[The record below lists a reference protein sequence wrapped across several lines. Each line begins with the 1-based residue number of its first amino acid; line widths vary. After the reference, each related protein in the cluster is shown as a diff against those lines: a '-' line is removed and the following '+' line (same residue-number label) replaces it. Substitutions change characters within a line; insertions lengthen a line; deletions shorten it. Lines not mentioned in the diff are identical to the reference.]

1 MNAADVRLRVA
12 ALVETLGVD
21 GFVTVAEVA
30 EHVAASPRSIGQAL
44 KRLGFTMSRRKNKSR
59 PRKDGTRIQ
68 YPALWRRPA
77 AWPDWF
83 EVERQQ
89 RAARPPEL
97 TAIES
102 AVAVIRGKACWPWSL
117 PFTKPR
123 HLQLADPWGGRNR
136 SARHCPSGRPARGE
150 GLGRSVPASRAA
162 RSEWGRAPLAPLDI
176 SEALFGDSAR
186 PFSPSTRPKAG
197 FRGAV
202 GRMIRI
208 RRRSASCR

>member
-1 MNAADVRLRVA
+1 MKAADVRLRVA

-83 EVERQQ
+83 EAERQQ
-89 RAARPPEL
+89 RADRPPEL
-97 TAIES
+97 AAIES
-102 AVAVIRGKACWPWSL
+102 AVEAIRARRAAVEL
-117 PFTKPR
+117 T
-123 HLQLADPWGGRNR
+123 LDET
-136 SARHCPSGRPARGE
+136 PSPAARG
-150 GLGRSVPASRAA
+150 SV
-162 RSEWGRAPLAPLDI
+162 GRA
-176 SEALFGDSAR
+176 
-186 PFSPSTRPKAG
+186 
-197 FRGAV
+197 
-202 GRMIRI
+202 
-208 RRRSASCR
+208 

>member
-1 MNAADVRLRVA
+1 MDASEVRLRVA
-12 ALVETLGVD
+12 ALAETGGVD
-21 GFVTVAEVA
+21 GEVTVGEVA
-30 EHVAASPRSIGQAL
+30 AHVAASPRSIGQAL
-44 KRLGFTMSRRKNKSR
+44 KRLGFVMSRRKNKSR

-102 AVAVIRGKACWPWSL
+102 AVAVIRGKAVRPWSL

-123 HLQLADPWGGRNR
+123 HLQLADPWGGRESVGAALPPCASSSR
-136 SARHCPSGRPARGE
+136 GGPWPQCPRIE
-150 GLGRSVPASRAA
+150 G
-162 RSEWGRAPLAPLDI
+162 
-176 SEALFGDSAR
+176 
-186 PFSPSTRPKAG
+186 
-197 FRGAV
+197 GAF
-202 GRMIRI
+202 
-208 RRRSASCR
+208 

>member
-83 EVERQQ
+83 EAERQQ
-89 RAARPPEL
+89 RADRPPEL
-97 TAIES
+97 AAIES
-102 AVAVIRGKACWPWSL
+102 AVEAIR
-117 PFTKPR
+117 
-123 HLQLADPWGGRNR
+123 
-136 SARHCPSGRPARGE
+136 ARRCG
-150 GLGRSVPASRAA
+150 
-162 RSEWGRAPLAPLDI
+162 
-176 SEALFGDSAR
+176 
-186 PFSPSTRPKAG
+186 
-197 FRGAV
+197 RGAYP
-202 GRMIRI
+202 
-208 RRRSASCR
+208 